1 MIVKVVVVVVAVFN
15 VVDVVVVVVNVVVD
29 VIFDRVLEDYRLT
42 TVLSEFYYLP
52 KFQVIAAQR
61 RRYFILFF

>member
-1 MIVKVVVVVVAVFN
+1 MIVNVIVVVVAV
-15 VVDVVVVVVNVVVD
+15 VVVVNVVD